1 MQPPPMEKLS
11 FSFLDEDGLADS
23 LLQVGQFEDVLNSDE
38 MSFSD
43 QADEALKNCSLS
55 ENDYDYVKDLI
66 GKEYSQSSQTAYE
79 HLAYQ

>member
-1 MQPPPMEKLS
+1 
-11 FSFLDEDGLADS
+11 
-23 LLQVGQFEDVLNSDE
+23 